1 MGGYSGSVKA
11 ICRCWKILSSESYPA
26 LALKL
31 SIRIAKA
38 LSQGARN
45 GSISSD
51 LLENDAQVI
60 DQLEVIALQ
69 QPAALSESIPEQVR
83 VWKDW
88 KFIDE

>member
-1 MGGYSGSVKA
+1 M
-11 ICRCWKILSSESYPA
+11 
-26 LALKL
+26 
-31 SIRIAKA
+31 RIAKA

-51 LLENDAQVI
+51 LLENDTQLI

-88 KFIDE
+88 KLIDEGLGVREEAVLQAHKRLSRLPILKKPL